1 MPYTV
6 LVYPVCFKHA
16 KMQQIIVICQFTI
29 YFLYLLDIHITYLRK
44 RKSKCF
50 GDDDWRKNRKKKDL
64 GDNCLRRANA
74 ESIER
79 EACINDHETLLSL
92 ITLIRTGVWLMLH
105 HYRHQFRIL
114 SVRLASVCACCPTL
128 AHIQSEFLNNEKKTK
143 ESWSK
148 TWTWQNRIIVTNC
161 YCFTPRMA
169 AKWNV
174 HEREALFWN
183 NFWTHFYFTSDSV
196 CVPHILNNKI
206 K

>member
-50 GDDDWRKNRKKKDL
+50 GDDDLRKNRKKNDL
-64 GDNCLRRANA
+64 GDNCIRRANA

-92 ITLIRTGVWLMLH
+92 ITLIRTGV
-105 HYRHQFRIL
+105 
-114 SVRLASVCACCPTL
+114 
-128 AHIQSEFLNNEKKTK
+128 
-143 ESWSK
+143 
-148 TWTWQNRIIVTNC
+148 
-161 YCFTPRMA
+161 
-169 AKWNV
+169 
-174 HEREALFWN
+174 
-183 NFWTHFYFTSDSV
+183 
-196 CVPHILNNKI
+196 
-206 K
+206 